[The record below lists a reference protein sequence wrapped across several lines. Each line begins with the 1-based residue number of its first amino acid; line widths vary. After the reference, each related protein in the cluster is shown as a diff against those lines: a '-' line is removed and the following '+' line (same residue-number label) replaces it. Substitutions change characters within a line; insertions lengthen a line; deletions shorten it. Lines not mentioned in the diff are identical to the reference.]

1 MSNISSENFKGG
13 IFIKNKAIPIYLLKL
28 EAAMRRIH
36 DNHPGKEKVEAEL
49 RKQQA
54 GLRGELTLDYYLS
67 LLSKN
72 DFLTITNLRLPNKN
86 NFFQIDRLVMTTRF
100 LLLLESKNIYGE
112 LTYHANTGQLTRCNY
127 EQKEISYDPISQ
139 VERQKLQ
146 LIDLLQL
153 SSFPV
158 IPILTLVVI
167 TNAFTNIKII
177 PENARLPRNLVR
189 AETLPMKIN
198 EIDRVHKKEYMTQAE
213 LRKMAKSLRKKHTSY
228 DPDVLE
234 KFGVSYHD
242 LKKGVHCPACLE
254 IGMERQRNGFW
265 VCPSCAHKSKEAH
278 KYTLNDHYLL
288 VDKQISNRRFREFVG
303 VTCQVDASR
312 QLSKL
317 NLKRSGVYKGT
328 CYHLE
333 LFE

>member
-1 MSNISSENFKGG
+1 MSNICREKFKGG
-13 IFIKNKAIPIYLLKL
+13 IFILNKAVPIYLLKL
-28 EAAMRRIH
+28 EAAMRRIQDDH
-36 DNHPGKEKVEAEL
+36 QGKDKIEAEL

-100 LLLLESKNIYGE
+100 LLLLESKNIYGD

-127 EQKEISYDPISQ
+127 EQKEVSYDPISQ

-153 SSFPV
+153 SNFPV

-177 PENARLPRNLVR
+177 PENSRLPRNLVR

-198 EIDRVHKKEYMTQAE
+198 EIDRVHKKEYLTQAE
-213 LRKMAKSLRKKHTSY
+213 LRKMAKSLRKKHTPY
-228 DPDVLE
+228 EPDVLE
-234 KFGVSYHD
+234 KFGVSYYD
-242 LKKGVHCPACLE
+242 LKKGVHCPTCLE

-265 VCPSCAHKSKEAH
+265 VCPSCAYKSKDAY
-278 KYTLNDHYLL
+278 KYTLNDYYLL
-288 VDKQISNRRFREFVG
+288 VEKNITNRGFREFVG
-303 VTCQVDASR
+303 STGQVDASR

-328 CYHLE
+328 RYHLE